1 VRKAL
6 RRHSVLANPTR
17 RVARVGRRARQA
29 QRGARRCG
37 PGYRGG
43 GGVDESA
50 QNPIESIC
58 L

>member
-1 VRKAL
+1 
-6 RRHSVLANPTR
+6 VLANPTR